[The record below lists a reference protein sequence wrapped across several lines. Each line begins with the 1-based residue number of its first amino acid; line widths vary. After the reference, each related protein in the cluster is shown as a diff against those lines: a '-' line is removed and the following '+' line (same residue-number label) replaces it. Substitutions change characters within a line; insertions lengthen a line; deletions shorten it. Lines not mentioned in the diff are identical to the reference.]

1 MIRKKYL
8 ARTFISASLLLF
20 GAIGIC
26 VYPFTLSNPDVTIQV
41 FDRRYACGECYV
53 AFGISKIEGRD
64 ESNRQNSPYRFEDW
78 DVLVLFRGN
87 DSYLSR
93 YQDELFEKN
102 PACTWPTFRLTGQ
115 FKRRLIYALIFNG
128 DHYDGIYFDA
138 NSGVAINTEPSC
150 KTVARET
157 ALP

>member
-1 MIRKKYL
+1 MEHKEFDGQRL
-8 ARTFISASLLLF
+8 ANDFLAGIDKRPIKGRHTLATLGSATRLGGEIATASSSMHVK
-20 GAIGIC
+20 GHRIAC
-26 VYPFTLSNPDVTIQV
+26 VGDIV
-41 FDRRYACGECYV
+41 RYQDG
-53 AFGISKIEGRD
+53 S
-64 ESNRQNSPYRFEDW
+64 ESRIVSG
-78 DVLVLFRGN
+78 VLVLFRGN